1 MLVINKVVCI
11 IFFRKAL
18 IDFGFMLKSSSI
30 QVVCYACIKNS
41 FVPIGEDIDVIVI
54 IHWRGDSRSS
64 RE

>member
-1 MLVINKVVCI
+1 MFVINKVVCI

-18 IDFGFMLKSSSI
+18 IDFCFMLKSSSI
-30 QVVCYACIKNS
+30 QVVCYACIKNC
-41 FVPIGEDIDVIVI
+41 FVPIGEDINVVVI